1 METIIDLNPTLLW
14 QVVTTLAIAPLAY
27 FLKASL
33 ERLRQMELCLSRT
46 REQLAREYA
55 TMADMHA
62 DVGCVLDCFYK
73 LDGKLDRLL
82 TARFGGGE

>member
-1 METIIDLNPTLLW
+1 MDLTPTLLW

-33 ERLRQMELCLSRT
+33 DRLRQMELCLSRT

-55 TMADMHA
+55 TKADLHA
-62 DVGCVLDCFYK
+62 DVGRVLARLDK

-82 TARFGGGE
+82 TARFGAGE

>member
-1 METIIDLNPTLLW
+1 MEISPTLVW

-27 FLKASL
+27 FLNASL

-55 TMADMHA
+55 TKADLNA
-62 DVGCVLDCFYK
+62 DVGRVLDRLDK